1 MSRPT
6 MTRETMA
13 ALIVEQ
19 VNAEA
24 PERIEGINIVD
35 MASRGSSPNWTTGDY
50 WPPATKGGLTEII
63 LYGVINDLRH
73 EFDIEG

>member
-6 MTRETMA
+6 MTRQAMA
-13 ALIVEQ
+13 ARIVEQ

-24 PERIEGINIVD
+24 PERIEGIKVID
-35 MASRGSSPNWTTGDY
+35 AASNGLTANWTTGDY
-50 WPPATKGGLTEII
+50 WPPAAKGGLTEII
-63 LYGVINDLRH
+63 LYGVVNDLRH